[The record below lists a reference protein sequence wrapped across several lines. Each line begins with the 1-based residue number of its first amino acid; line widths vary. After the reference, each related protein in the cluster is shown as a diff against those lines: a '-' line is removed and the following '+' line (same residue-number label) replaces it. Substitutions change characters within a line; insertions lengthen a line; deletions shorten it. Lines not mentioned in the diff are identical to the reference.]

1 MHTAAGGS
9 DITYQAR
16 VNNKCK
22 HSFSAKAPQC
32 PNLDITR
39 HGVHN
44 TITSKC
50 RIKPDIPSAQE
61 QAAGKKAASCRRPSP
76 LCMYIFQ
83 TVSIDVVNRDLQ
95 VGTIVA
101 EMPADVVVK
110 LWEDEITP
118 RLADLIHSQNSWD
131 NFGGVSAIGA

>member
-1 MHTAAGGS
+1 MH
-9 DITYQAR
+9 
-16 VNNKCK
+16 V
-22 HSFSAKAPQC
+22 HL
-32 PNLDITR
+32 PNR
-39 HGVHN
+39 
-44 TITSKC
+44 
-50 RIKPDIPSAQE
+50 
-61 QAAGKKAASCRRPSP
+61 
-76 LCMYIFQ
+76 F
-83 TVSIDVVNRDLQ
+83 DVVNRDVQ